1 MGDESDYLDDG
12 EGWINYGSEEDD
24 EELICKDSKKKKSTK
39 QNVSMQN
46 WTTVG
51 TKHTDE

>member
-24 EELICKDSKKKKSTK
+24 E
-39 QNVSMQN
+39 
-46 WTTVG
+46 
-51 TKHTDE
+51 DEEEEKNK

>member
-24 EELICKDSKKKKSTK
+24 ED
-39 QNVSMQN
+39 
-46 WTTVG
+46 
-51 TKHTDE
+51 DEDDRD